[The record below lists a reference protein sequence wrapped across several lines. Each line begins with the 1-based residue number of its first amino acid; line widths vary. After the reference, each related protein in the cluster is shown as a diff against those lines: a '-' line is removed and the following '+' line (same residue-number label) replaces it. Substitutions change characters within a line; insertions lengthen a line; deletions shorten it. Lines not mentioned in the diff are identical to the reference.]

1 MSANP
6 RDPSP
11 VTIPRSFVRTLAAAD
26 GSHEYRLFV
35 ATPAGPPPPRGFPI
49 VYVLDANATFATIVE
64 AIRMRCHRPST
75 TGVVPAIV
83 AGIGHAIDGPYERE
97 RRRLDFTPAVSD
109 DEGVAREGL
118 LTGGPARFFDLLT
131 QLQNNLEAGLP
142 VDRSRRVL
150 FGHSLGG
157 LFATSILLERPE
169 TFSRYIVVSPSLWWS
184 WDAIAARAATL
195 AERIDASSPA
205 VGAIFTVGE
214 FEEVLAP
221 WEAAAPTAAEMRE
234 RRAAR
239 QMVSRCR
246 ALVGTL
252 AQAGLPQLSATFEE
266 APAEDH
272 ASAALIGINRGLR
285 FALRPD
291 PALQK

>member
-1 MSANP
+1 
-6 RDPSP
+6 
-11 VTIPRSFVRTLAAAD
+11 VRPLAAAD

-35 ATPAGPPPPRGFPI
+35 ATPAEAPPPQGFPI

-64 AIRMRCHRPST
+64 AIRMRCHRPAT

-97 RRRLDFTPAVSD
+97 RRRIDFTPAVSD
-109 DEGVAREGL
+109 VAGVARDGL

-131 QLQNNLEAGLP
+131 QVQDAVEAELP
-142 VDRSRRVL
+142 VDRSRRAL

-157 LFATSILLERPE
+157 LFATSVLLERPAA
-169 TFSRYIVVSPSLWWS
+169 FARYVVVSPSLWWS
-184 WDAIAARAATL
+184 WEAIAARAETL
-195 AERIDASSPA
+195 ADRVPASSA
-205 VGAIFTVGE
+205 SVTALFTVGE

-221 WEAAAPTAAEMRE
+221 WEAQAPTAAEMRE

-246 ALVGTL
+246 ALAGIL
-252 AQAGLPQLSATFEE
+252 ARAGSPLVSATCEE

-285 FALRPD
+285 FALWPG
-291 PALQK
+291 PSLQK

>member
-11 VTIPRSFVRTLAAAD
+11 VTIPRSFVRTLAAAG

-35 ATPAGPPPPRGFPI
+35 ATPAEPAPPQGFPI

-97 RRRLDFTPAVSD
+97 RRRIDFTPAVSD
-109 DEGVAREGL
+109 VAGVAREGL

-131 QLQNNLEAGLP
+131 QVQAAIEGELP

-157 LFATSILLERPE
+157 LFATSILLERPAA
-169 TFSRYIVVSPSLWWS
+169 FSRYIVVSPSLWWS
-184 WDAIAARAATL
+184 WDAIAARAETL
-195 AERIDASSPA
+195 AGRVEAPSPSVA
-205 VGAIFTVGE
+205 ALFTVGE
-214 FEEVLAP
+214 FEEILAP
-221 WEAAAPTAAEMRE
+221 WEAAAPAAADMCE

-246 ALVGTL
+246 ALAGIL
-252 AQAGLPQLSATFEE
+252 ARAGSPLVSATFEE

-285 FALRPD
+285 FALRPN
-291 PALQK
+291 PTLQK